1 LLATLNAKLKTTL
14 SVKLLQFSL
23 YKVKLWKINTANAP
37 KKRKPFT
44 LGKNGRGDNFGLFGI
59 STITLL
65 NFVLKLLKIERMT
78 YDFAIIGGGIVGAA
92 TFYKLQQKYP
102 DKTIV
107 LLEKMAQLA
116 DHQTGHNSGV
126 IHSGLYYKPG
136 SLKAKNCIQ
145 GRHELVAF
153 AKEHGIAHD
162 VCGKVVVA
170 TDPSELPH
178 MEKIFQI
185 GLENKIEGI
194 KRLTAEEVK
203 EHEPFVECIGGIWVP
218 VTGIIDF
225 RGATEK
231 MVELALAIQAKS
243 ALKLQH
249 EVERIEKG
257 EKYSK
262 LVTNQGTFEAEYL
275 IFCAGLQADRLAKKD
290 GVDLKEKV
298 VGFRGDYYEL
308 TEQGKHKVK
317 NLIYPVPNPD
327 FPFLGVHFTRMT
339 DGEIECG
346 PNAVFTFK
354 REGYGKT
361 DFSLRDTWDALT
373 YKGTWRLF
381 FQNMS
386 FGINE
391 YRRAFSK
398 KLFLKTLQ
406 RMVPS
411 LTMDDLRPGRAGVR
425 ALLLREDGDT
435 RDDFRIE
442 YHGKSIH
449 VLNAPSPAA
458 TASLAIGGYIVEEA
472 EKHFHLS

>member
-1 LLATLNAKLKTTL
+1 
-14 SVKLLQFSL
+14 
-23 YKVKLWKINTANAP
+23 
-37 KKRKPFT
+37 
-44 LGKNGRGDNFGLFGI
+44 
-59 STITLL
+59 
-65 NFVLKLLKIERMT
+65 MT
-78 YDFAIIGGGIVGAA
+78 YDIAIIGGGIVGAA
-92 TFYKLQQKYP
+92 TFYKMQKEHP
-102 DKTIV
+102 NLKIV
-107 LLEKMAQLA
+107 LFEKEALLA

-136 SLKAKNCIQ
+136 SLKAENCIK

-153 AKEHGIAHD
+153 AKEHGIDHE

-170 TDPSELPH
+170 TDEAELPF
-178 MEKIFQI
+178 MEKIYQT
-185 GLENKIEGI
+185 GLENGIEGI
-194 KRLTAEEVK
+194 KKLTGEEVK
-203 EHEPFVECIGGIWVP
+203 EYEPFVEAIGGILVP

-225 RGATEK
+225 RGATAK
-231 MVELALAIQAKS
+231 MVELALKTQPES
-243 ALKLQH
+243 KLCLGH
-249 EVERIEKG
+249 EVMDVDSTGGISLITTNKG
-257 EKYSK
+257 SY
-262 LVTNQGTFEAEYL
+262 EAHHM
-275 IFCAGLQADRLAKKD
+275 IFCAGLQADRMAKKD
-290 GVDLKEKV
+290 GVNLKEKV

-308 TEQGKHKVK
+308 TDQGKHKVK

-373 YKGTWRLF
+373 YNGTWKLF
-381 FQNMS
+381 FKNMR

-406 RMVPS
+406 RMIPS
-411 LTMDDLRPGRAGVR
+411 LTMDDLKPGRSGVR
-425 ALLLREDGDT
+425 ALLLRQDGDT

-442 YHGKSIH
+442 YHGNSIH

-458 TASLAIGGYIVEEA
+458 TASLAIGGYIVEKA
-472 EKHFHLS
+472 NKQFNLKKG

>member
-1 LLATLNAKLKTTL
+1 
-14 SVKLLQFSL
+14 
-23 YKVKLWKINTANAP
+23 
-37 KKRKPFT
+37 
-44 LGKNGRGDNFGLFGI
+44 
-59 STITLL
+59 
-65 NFVLKLLKIERMT
+65 MT
-78 YDFAIIGGGIVGAA
+78 YDIAIIGGGIVGAA
-92 TFYKLQQKYP
+92 TFYKMQKKYP
-102 DKTIV
+102 HLKIV
-107 LLEKMAQLA
+107 LIEKMDKLA

-136 SLKAKNCIQ
+136 SLKARNCIQ

-153 AKEHGIAHD
+153 AKEHGIKHD
-162 VCGKVVVA
+162 ICGKVVVA
-170 TDPSELPH
+170 TDPSELPN
-178 MEKIFQI
+178 MEKIFQT
-185 GLENKIEGI
+185 GLENEIEGI
-194 KRLTAEEVK
+194 EWISAEQVK
-203 EHEPFVECIGGIWVP
+203 EHEPFVESIGGIWVP
-218 VTGIIDF
+218 CTGIIDF
-225 RGATEK
+225 RAATEK
-231 MVELALAIQAKS
+231 MVELALALNSESKL
-243 ALKLQH
+243 ALSH
-249 EVERIEKG
+249 EVTAIEKG
-257 EKYSK
+257 EKTSRI
-262 LVTNQGTFEAEYL
+262 VTNKTTFEAEYL

-308 TEQGKHKVK
+308 TEQGKHKIK

-373 YKGTWRLF
+373 YRGTWKLF
-381 FQNMS
+381 FSNMR

-398 KLFLKTLQ
+398 RLFLKTLQ

-411 LTMDDLRPGRAGVR
+411 LTMEDLRPGRAGVR
-425 ALLLREDGDT
+425 ALLLRQDGDT

-458 TASLAIGGYIVEEA
+458 TASLAIGGYIVAEA
-472 EKHFHLS
+472 EKHFSLK

>member
-1 LLATLNAKLKTTL
+1 
-14 SVKLLQFSL
+14 
-23 YKVKLWKINTANAP
+23 
-37 KKRKPFT
+37 
-44 LGKNGRGDNFGLFGI
+44 
-59 STITLL
+59 
-65 NFVLKLLKIERMT
+65 MT
-78 YDFAIIGGGIVGAA
+78 YDIAIIGGGIVGAA
-92 TFYKLQQKYP
+92 TFYKMQSKYP
-102 DKTIV
+102 TLNIV
-107 LLEKMAQLA
+107 LIEKMDILA

-136 SLKAKNCIQ
+136 SLKAKNCIE

-153 AKEHGIAHD
+153 AKEHGIDHD
-162 VCGKVVVA
+162 ICGKVVVA
-170 TDPSELPH
+170 TDPAELPH
-178 MEKIFQI
+178 MEKIFQT

-194 KRLTAEEVK
+194 EWITAEQVK
-203 EHEPFVECIGGIWVP
+203 EHEPFVESIGGIWVP
-218 VTGIIDF
+218 CTGIIDF
-225 RGATEK
+225 RAATAK
-231 MVELALAIQAKS
+231 MVELALALNPQS
-243 ALKLQH
+243 KLVLSQ
-249 EVERIEKG
+249 EVLSIEKG
-257 EKYSK
+257 EKTSK
-262 LVTNQGTFEAEYL
+262 LITNKETFEAEYL
-275 IFCAGLQADRLAKKD
+275 VFCAGLQADRLAKKD
-290 GVDLKEKV
+290 GVDLKERV

-308 TEQGKHKVK
+308 TEQGKHKIK

-361 DFSLRDTWDALT
+361 DFSFRDTWDALT
-373 YKGTWRLF
+373 YGGTWKLF
-381 FQNMS
+381 FKNMS

-398 KLFLKTLQ
+398 RLFLKTLQ

-411 LTMDDLRPGRAGVR
+411 LTMEDIKPGRAGVR
-425 ALLLREDGDT
+425 ALLLRQDGDT

-458 TASLAIGGYIVEEA
+458 TASLAIGGYITAEA
-472 EKHFHLS
+472 EKHFKLS